1 MSFSEAAVR
10 EIERILHK
18 LPQKFT
24 ADKNNLPL
32 TDIYLQVR
40 QESGEMR
47 VYDDDD
53 RELAR
58 CVVEEWIGNNSD
70 LFYNEVEDMLRF
82 CIQSMKTEMEQLNIL
97 RPFSFV
103 LQNDEREMLA
113 ELYLVDDDLLIVTGD
128 LMEGLDEELNEF
140 WKHLSE

>member
-1 MSFSEAAVR
+1 MNFSESTVR
-10 EIERILHK
+10 EIERILRK

-24 ADKNNLPL
+24 ADANNLPL

-40 QESGEMR
+40 QDSGEMR
-47 VYDDDD
+47 VYDDED

-70 LFYNEVEDMLRF
+70 VFYEEVEDTLRY
-82 CIQSMKTEMEQLNIL
+82 CLQSLKSEMEELNIL

-103 LQNDEREMLA
+103 LQNDEREVLA
-113 ELYLVDDDLLIVTGD
+113 ELYLVDDDLLIVAGD

-140 WKHLSE
+140 WKQLSE

>member
-1 MSFSEAAVR
+1 
-10 EIERILHK
+10 
-18 LPQKFT
+18 
-24 ADKNNLPL
+24 
-32 TDIYLQVR
+32 
-40 QESGEMR
+40 
-47 VYDDDD
+47 
-53 RELAR
+53 
-58 CVVEEWIGNNSD
+58 
-70 LFYNEVEDMLRF
+70 
-82 CIQSMKTEMEQLNIL
+82 L